1 MNPLILLK
9 NAAQNGDVNKLYQA
23 IAKDSNVLEHY
34 DKTPFA
40 ETPLHIAASRGHINF
55 ALEIMRLKPSLSKK
69 LDEQGWSPMHVALQH
84 NQTAMV
90 YRLIETEPTLVGVK
104 GREGFTPLHY
114 VAQNDEV
121 KLLREFLAVSPHS
134 IMDTTNKGETALHI
148 AVEKGNTRALEALL
162 SFLRRSWYREALY
175 WEEKLVNWKD
185 ENGFTV
191 LHVAVKMNDI
201 QVVKSLLKFKINVN
215 AKSLEGLTVLD
226 IVDRANNNPDMKD
239 VLIQAGAEH
248 SHVMK
253 TNDINAIPSMKQVS
267 FEPKPTLLDNV
278 IRFLKGQK
286 TNISTETRDALLV
299 VAALVATATFQAV
312 LSPPGGLRQAD
323 SSDSDSLPFSKVG
336 KVVMKE
342 WLYITFLILN
352 SISFWVTIIT
362 IYLLLPNGFYGQLLT
377 LPLILFSITYLFCST
392 IISPSLICAI
402 VNFSFFIFCVVLL
415 SLGLVL
421 ISNHS
426 SLSYIKKLWSRCR

>member
-40 ETPLHIAASRGHINF
+40 ETPLHIAATRGHINF

-134 IMDTTNKGETALHI
+134 VMDTTNKGETALHI

-175 WEEKLVNWKD
+175 WEEKVNWKD

-201 QVVKSLLKFKINVN
+201 QL
-215 AKSLEGLTVLD
+215 
-226 IVDRANNNPDMKD
+226 
-239 VLIQAGAEH
+239 
-248 SHVMK
+248 
-253 TNDINAIPSMKQVS
+253 
-267 FEPKPTLLDNV
+267 
-278 IRFLKGQK
+278 
-286 TNISTETRDALLV
+286 
-299 VAALVATATFQAV
+299 
-312 LSPPGGLRQAD
+312 
-323 SSDSDSLPFSKVG
+323 
-336 KVVMKE
+336 
-342 WLYITFLILN
+342 
-352 SISFWVTIIT
+352 
-362 IYLLLPNGFYGQLLT
+362 
-377 LPLILFSITYLFCST
+377 
-392 IISPSLICAI
+392 
-402 VNFSFFIFCVVLL
+402 
-415 SLGLVL
+415 
-421 ISNHS
+421 
-426 SLSYIKKLWSRCR
+426 